1 MDTDEDLDKFWKETL
16 HDIRV
21 NDHGRKERKKT
32 VVEQHPEFTE
42 AAKYLEGHA
51 FWHAIFLNCA
61 NGTYPNGISYSNFNI
76 FHKTSK
82 RRQTVSNTDVNMFI
96 SEVVRFMQSVG
107 IYSPEEKKYMDAQYT
122 ESVTSAREQHK
133 DNWSMVAK
141 NDRARMTLFSR
152 YVNDKYADLDKSIR
166 DQMITLIN
174 IRYNIGVI
182 KVSDIQY
189 ENDKITNINGIHAT
203 AKGVEYHPVLVVKGD
218 RNASKEGGNFLVK
231 KWSRDVKSYETYM
244 RKKF

>member
-1 MDTDEDLDKFWKETL
+1 MDEELDKFWRETL

-32 VVEQHPEFTE
+32 IVEQHPEFTV
-42 AAKYLEGHA
+42 AAKQLEGHA
-51 FWHAIFLNCA
+51 FWHSIFLDCA

-82 RRQTVSNTDVNMFI
+82 RRQIVSNSDVNIFI
-96 SEVVRFMQSVG
+96 SEVVKFMQGVG
-107 IYSPEEKKYMDAQYT
+107 IFSPEEKKYMDAQYT
-122 ESVTSAREQHK
+122 ESVTSARGQNK
-133 DNWSMVAK
+133 DNWPVIAK
-141 NDRARMTLFSR
+141 NDRARTTLFSR
-152 YVNDKYADLDKSIR
+152 YVNDKYAALDKSIR

-174 IRYNIGVI
+174 IRYTIGLI
-182 KVSDIQY
+182 KASDVQY
-189 ENDKITNINGIHAT
+189 ENDKITHINGIHAT
-203 AKGVEYHPVLVVKGD
+203 SEGIEYQPAVVTKGE
-218 RNASKEGGNFLVK
+218 RNANKEDNNFLVK